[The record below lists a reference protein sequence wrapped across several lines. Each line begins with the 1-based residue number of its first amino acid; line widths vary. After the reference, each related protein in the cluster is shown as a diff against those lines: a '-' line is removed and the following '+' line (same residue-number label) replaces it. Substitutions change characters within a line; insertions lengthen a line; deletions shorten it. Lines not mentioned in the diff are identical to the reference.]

1 MNILDIFRKA
11 VLPMMLATAIMTAQA
26 QGTYVC
32 NETFGK
38 NTPQGWSVQP
48 AYSAQA
54 PTWRTEKWLVV
65 SASYAAHG
73 YVVPVSVFILVEE
86 EVRVKSPA
94 SFSAHASDVVVKR
107 DSPVTSLYP
116 TIENIYEQ
124 GS

>member
-11 VLPMMLATAIMTAQA
+11 VLPMMLTTAIMTAQA

-54 PTWRTEKWLVV
+54 PTWRTEKGLVV

-73 YVVPVSVFILVEE
+73 YVPYASGDTAELNSLL
-86 EVRVKSPA
+86 RLPA
-94 SFSAHASDVVVKR
+94 
-107 DSPVTSLYP
+107 
-116 TIENIYEQ
+116 I
-124 GS
+124 